1 MNREPYSAEKA
12 RGGEIIFI
20 AGLVG
25 VAVVAVIARL
35 AMR

>member
-25 VAVVAVIARL
+25 GAVIARL